1 MALIYFTKKKI
12 KSALKYSYYGNIFK
26 KMADLHITE
35 NLKVKELFFLRPLLK
50 KKKKIEKLS
59 F

>member
-1 MALIYFTKKKI
+1 MA
-12 KSALKYSYYGNIFK
+12 IFLK

-50 KKKKIEKLS
+50 KKKKKNPKIVFLKERKS
-59 F
+59 